1 MYEMR
6 KKKQREMQQK
16 NWWSYALLAA
26 AIFVYTQGCS
36 LIKTNM
42 GYALPLIL
50 LSFIMHLRSVGDL
63 SKRIFKLKES
73 KLANIA
79 MLTALTA
86 IAIICYLNDF
96 NVFYILLFNLA
107 AIFIYVITAAI
118 FSKHN
123 KEQ

>member
-1 MYEMR
+1 MNEMR
-6 KKKQREMQQK
+6 KRKQKEMQQK

-36 LIKTNM
+36 LIKTNI
-42 GYALPLIL
+42 GYSLPVIL

-63 SKRIFKLKES
+63 ARRIFKLKES
-73 KLANIA
+73 KKANIA
-79 MLTALTA
+79 MLIALA
-86 IAIICYLNDF
+86 AVAIICYLKEF
-96 NVFYILLFNLA
+96 NIFSILLFNLA
-107 AIFIYVITAAI
+107 AVFVYVITAAI

>member
-16 NWWSYALLAA
+16 NWWSYALLAT

-86 IAIICYLNDF
+86 IAVICYLNDF
-96 NVFYILLFNLA
+96 SVFYILLFNLA

>member
-6 KKKQREMQQK
+6 KRKQREMQQK

-42 GYALPLIL
+42 GYSLPVIL

-63 SKRIFKLKES
+63 STKIFKLKES
-73 KLANIA
+73 KTANIA
-79 MLTALTA
+79 MLIALTA
-86 IAIICYLNDF
+86 VAVICYLKELNI
-96 NVFYILLFNLA
+96 FYILLLNIA
-107 AIFIYVITAAI
+107 AIFIYIIAAAI